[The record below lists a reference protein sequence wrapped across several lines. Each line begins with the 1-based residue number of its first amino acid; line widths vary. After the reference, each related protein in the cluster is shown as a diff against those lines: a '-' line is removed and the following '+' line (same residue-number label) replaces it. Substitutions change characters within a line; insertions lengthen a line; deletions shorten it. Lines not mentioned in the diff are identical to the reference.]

1 MRHRVKTKKFDRHA
15 ESRKALEKQL
25 AVGLFKSDSIET
37 TLEKAKFVKPF
48 VEKLVTKA
56 KKADLSTRRYLIE
69 KLQDK
74 EIVNKLLEVIG
85 PAFAERNGGY
95 TRIQRT
101 IVRKGDAA
109 QMAKLSFVVDLS
121 TPVIAEKVKAEKVKA
136 EKVETDVEVKEVKKA
151 AKPKAKKE
159 N

>member
-121 TPVIAEKVKAEKVKA
+121 TPVKAEKVKA

>member
-56 KKADLSTRRYLIE
+56 RNTDVATKRYLIE

-74 EIVNKLLEVIG
+74 EVVSKLLEVIA
-85 PAFAERNGGY
+85 PAFAERAGGY

-101 IVRKGDAA
+101 HIRKGDAA

-121 TPVIAEKVKAEKVKA
+121 KPAAP
-136 EKVETDVEVKEVKKA
+136 VKKEKA
-151 AKPKAKKE
+151 PKAKKAE
-159 N
+159 TVKAEVVEAKEEK